1 MKRGIN
7 ATPNPAIRQRRPAQ
21 LAERELQHLEL
32 ILSNFVERSTTEPSR
47 LPAKY
52 WDMRVAQ
59 LDADYDLVPSQSQR
73 VANLQKK
80 LALLDSALGQASAE
94 SESPEYEHDAKPG
107 RTAA

>member
-1 MKRGIN
+1 MKQNVKTGV
-7 ATPNPAIRQRRPAQ
+7 NPEFRQRRPAQ

-32 ILSNFVERSTTEPSR
+32 ILGNVIERSNIDPSR

-73 VANLQKK
+73 VATLQRK
-80 LALLDSALGQASAE
+80 LAALDEVLDTTDIRSAA
-94 SESPEYEHDAKPG
+94 
-107 RTAA
+107 